1 MRTGRR
7 IKSRMVYPVF
17 HSSLLLFH
25 LQMEH
30 QPVYTTRP
38 ATGGFDLLKRISW
51 SAVFAGVLVAIV
63 TQMLLTLLGLGIG
76 LGTID
81 PLQER
86 NPVAGLG
93 LGSAIWYIISSLV
106 SLFVG
111 GWIAGRL
118 ASAPRLFD
126 GIIHGVL
133 TWSLAT
139 LITIYF
145 LTTTI
150 GSLIGG
156 AGRLVGSLVSTAGSA
171 VATAAPEIGNAV
183 QGQLK
188 ENGIDLQNVD
198 LSDLTQ
204 EANKLLRQ
212 TGNPNLNPNTLE
224 RKAAQAGQQ
233 AKASAERAATDPQS
247 TDDIA
252 GGLFKRLFK
261 QGQATVNSA
270 DRDDAVN
277 VVMKRTGKSRAESE
291 QIVDNW
297 INTYKQAAAK
307 FEQTKKEAE
316 VKTRQAA
323 DATASAASK
332 AAIFGF
338 FGLLIGVVA
347 AGYGAKMGTDSK
359 DDHNPYDRPV
369 STQL

>member
-1 MRTGRR
+1 MERELTSFNSTAYGR
-7 IKSRMVYPVF
+7 
-17 HSSLLLFH
+17 SSF
-25 LQMEH
+25 
-30 QPVYTTRP
+30 V
-38 ATGGFDLLKRISW
+38 KRISW

-63 TQMLLTLLGLGIG
+63 SQLLLSLLGLGIG
-76 LGTID
+76 LSTID
-81 PLQER
+81 PETEQ
-86 NPVAGLG
+86 NPTAGLG
-93 LGSAIWYIISSLV
+93 TGGAIWYVISSLL

-139 LITIYF
+139 LLTIYF

-156 AGRLVGSLVSTAGSA
+156 ASRLLGGIVRTAGSA
-171 VATAAPEIGNAV
+171 AGSVASAAGPQLGQAV
-183 QGQLK
+183 KGELAK
-188 ENGIDLQNVD
+188 NGVNVDNIDLTNLRNEVN
-198 LSDLTQ
+198 TI
-204 EANKLLRQ
+204 LRQ
-212 TGNPNLNPNTLE
+212 TGNPALNPRTLE
-224 RKAAQAGQQ
+224 QKAEQVGDQAQATAG
-233 AKASAERAATDPQS
+233 RAAENPQA
-247 TDDIA
+247 A
-252 GGLFKRLFK
+252 GALADGLFDRLFK
-261 QGQATVNSA
+261 QGQATVSQV

-307 FEQTKKEAE
+307 FEQTKAEAAA
-316 VKTRQAA
+316 KARQVA

-338 FGLLIGVVA
+338 FGLLIGVAA
-347 AGYGAKMGTDSK
+347 AGFGAKMGTESK
-359 DDHNPYDRPV
+359 EATSSLDRKLQSV
-369 STQL
+369 A

>member
-1 MRTGRR
+1 MQRELSYST
-7 IKSRMVYPVF
+7 
-17 HSSLLLFH
+17 
-25 LQMEH
+25 E
-30 QPVYTTRP
+30 PVY
-38 ATGGFDLLKRISW
+38 GIGNFMKRISW
-51 SAVFAGVLVAIV
+51 SAIFAGVLVAIV
-63 TQMLLTLLGLGIG
+63 AQMLLTLLGLGIG
-76 LGTID
+76 LSTID
-81 PLQER
+81 PVTEQ
-86 NPVAGLG
+86 NPTAGLG
-93 LGSAIWYIISSLV
+93 TGSAVWYIISSLL

-118 ASAPRLFD
+118 ASSPRLFD

-133 TWSLAT
+133 TWCLAT

-171 VATAAPEIGNAV
+171 VASAAPGIGNAV

-198 LSDLTQ
+198 LSNLTQ
-204 EANKLLRQ
+204 EANKLLQQ
-212 TGNPNLNPNTLE
+212 TGDPNLNPNTLE
-224 RKAAQAGQQ
+224 RRADQAGQQ
-233 AKASAERAATDPQS
+233 AKASAGRAASDPQS
-247 TDDIA
+247 ADDIA
-252 GGLFKRLFK
+252 GGLFRRLFK
-261 QGQATVNSA
+261 QGQATVNSV
-270 DRDDAVN
+270 DREDAVN
-277 VVMKRTGKSRAESE
+277 VVMKRTGKSRDESE

-307 FEQTKKEAE
+307 LEQTKKEAE
-316 VKTRQAA
+316 VKARQAA

-347 AGYGAKMGTDSK
+347 AGYGAKIGTDSK
-359 DDHNPYDRPV
+359 DDVSAVDRPIGA
-369 STQL
+369 TR